1 MVSYCTGSKFG
12 KVREGERDIQNA
24 VQKKNSQQP
33 WAAGWE
39 SLYFCSRMQLITGES

>member
-24 VQKKNSQQP
+24 VQMKKASNHGLL
-33 WAAGWE
+33 AGKVCIFAVGC
-39 SLYFCSRMQLITGES
+39 SL